1 MRKMNERPPKNFARR
16 VDNHRCNQL
25 PTEFPPRA
33 ARLEFVVKKDLVG
46 AYAFDSTLKAHV
58 VDKAPRL
65 AAKIALHSKDIVK
78 NLGNAA
84 HLIISPGVHMMRTSL
99 AGGCIGVSTPGSA

>member
-1 MRKMNERPPKNFARR
+1 MGKMNERPPKNFARR
-16 VDNHRCNQL
+16 LDNHRCDQL
-25 PTEFPPRA
+25 PTEFPPWA
-33 ARLEFVVKKDLVG
+33 TRLEFVVEKHLVG
-46 AYAFDSTLKAHV
+46 TQSFNSALKAHV

-84 HLIISPGVHMMRTSL
+84 HLVISL
-99 AGGCIGVSTPGSA
+99 APGSAAVFA